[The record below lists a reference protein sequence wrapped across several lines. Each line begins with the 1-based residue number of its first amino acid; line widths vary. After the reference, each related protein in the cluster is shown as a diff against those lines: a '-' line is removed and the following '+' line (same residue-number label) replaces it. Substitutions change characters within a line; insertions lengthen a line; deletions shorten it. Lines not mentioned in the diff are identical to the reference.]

1 MIRLRRHV
9 RRRAEHRHERV
20 DGIAAHVQNR
30 RVAELWVK
38 GVDALLPGAHA
49 VIAGGIL
56 GEFRRHAA
64 ERPDLGQ
71 SIPDDGQRVVKDQP
85 HGLEIDHAVFLR
97 RLDERLGL
105 RRRQDARLFQQHV
118 LAVPQ
123 QAQGLF
129 KVAAVRAGDVG
140 RVERIR
146 RGKGL
151 QIGIDG
157 IQMILLR
164 KRPARLRRSG
174 IDRRRAQLRH
184 LLHRR
189 QQPVDDKIP
198 PDDPHA
204 NGHSVP
210 SIDAHPSGSAGR
222 MLFLL
227 FN

>member
-56 GEFRRHAA
+56 GELRRHAA
-64 ERPDLGQ
+64 ERPDLRQ
-71 SIPDDGQRVVKDQP
+71 RIPDDGQRVVKDQP

-97 RLDERLGL
+97 RLDERPGL

-123 QAQGLF
+123 QAHGLL
-129 KVAAVRAGDVG
+129 KVTDIRACD
-140 RVERIR
+140 IR
-146 RGKGL
+146 RVKRVRGCERL
-151 QIGIDG
+151 QIGEHCV
-157 IQMILLR
+157 QMVFFC
-164 KRPARLRRSG
+164 KFPASFL
-174 IDRRRAQLRH
+174 
-184 LLHRR
+184 
-189 QQPVDDKIP
+189 
-198 PDDPHA
+198 
-204 NGHSVP
+204 
-210 SIDAHPSGSAGR
+210 GS
-222 MLFLL
+222 
-227 FN
+227 